1 MAEAKTAPKE
11 EDQPTNPA
19 DKLVIYSGEEGDTP
33 PAYAPGPETPLPR
46 PEAPVV
52 AKAPVTPV
60 EAGPAL
66 KPALPAGTPKTAPT
80 PPPAKVATAPV
91 APIPKTAPP
100 PAKAASGS
108 FLVQIGAF
116 SSASLADKGWN
127 DAAALAPGAAAG
139 KGKKVETVE
148 SGGKT
153 LYRTSVTGFSDRA
166 SAQAFCDRLKAA
178 GKSCFVR

>member
-1 MAEAKTAPKE
+1 
-11 EDQPTNPA
+11 PA
-19 DKLVIYSGEEGDTP
+19 V
-33 PAYAPGPETPLPR
+33 PAS
-46 PEAPVV
+46 
-52 AKAPVTPV
+52 
-60 EAGPAL
+60 
-66 KPALPAGTPKTAPT
+66 TPKVAPT

-91 APIPKTAPP
+91 APAPA
-100 PAKAASGS
+100 AKATSGS
-108 FLVQIGAF
+108 YLVQIGAF

-153 LYRTSVTGFSDRA
+153 LYRTSVTGFGDKA
-166 SAQAFCDRLKAA
+166 AAQAFCDRLKAA